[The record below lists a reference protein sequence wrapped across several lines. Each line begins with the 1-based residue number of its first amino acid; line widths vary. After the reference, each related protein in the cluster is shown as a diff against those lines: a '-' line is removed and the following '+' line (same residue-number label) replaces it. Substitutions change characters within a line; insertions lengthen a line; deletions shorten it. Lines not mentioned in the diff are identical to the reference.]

1 MYIQRADCCI
11 AETNTTMQS
20 NYSPIYK
27 KGGIEIASNYL
38 MLGIKKN
45 YIKLKHLREV
55 MRSQEALRSC
65 DGKGADHKVS
75 AAGRGP
81 RMKGN
86 RQGLDDSGEN
96 VDVFENIACDEIK
109 FIFKPEQEN

>member
-38 MLGIKKN
+38 MLGIKKTTSN
-45 YIKLKHLREV
+45 
-55 MRSQEALRSC
+55 
-65 DGKGADHKVS
+65 
-75 AAGRGP
+75 
-81 RMKGN
+81 
-86 RQGLDDSGEN
+86 
-96 VDVFENIACDEIK
+96 
-109 FIFKPEQEN
+109 